1 MTCAAIAKKCTR
13 DLPLHLLDFNQ
24 TEAGLVDQRCGL
36 KRVAATLVAQVT
48 PRDSAQLIAH
58 KRQQLVE
65 CRSLAAAPHQQQ
77 RGGIPEI
84 GRNAPILHPGGGDFR
99 RSP

>member
-1 MTCAAIAKKCTR
+1 MWRQCMTAAQDPTR
-13 DLPLHLLDFNQ
+13 ISHAQAARAIPFTHDLPLHLLDFNK
-24 TEAGLVDQRCGL
+24 TEVGFVDQRCGL

-65 CRSLAAAPHQQQ
+65 CRSLAAAPRQQQ
-77 RGGIPEI
+77 LSVPPR
-84 GRNAPILHPGGGDFR
+84 AV
-99 RSP
+99 